1 MINILVFGDS
11 NSWGFVDED
20 EGQRYDKRWPLI
32 LADHLNQS
40 GLSCNLHEDSL
51 PGRTTNVNDERDGT
65 HLNGISVFKSSLL
78 AHSPIDII
86 LLMLG
91 TNDLKKRFGREADDV
106 ARGIEELIT
115 ISQNTFSGKGSWHD
129 KNISK
134 VIILCPPTLGSKSND
149 IEWFNHKEWEGGFN
163 KSKLLSNSYQKV
175 CLQRKVQFIDSN
187 SIIQSSGKDPIHWS
201 KETHHIFGKE
211 IAKILLKDIKP

>member
-32 LADHLNQS
+32 FADYLNQS

-51 PGRTTNVNDERDGT
+51 PGRTTNVNDERDGI
-65 HLNGISVFKSSLL
+65 HLNGLSVFKSCLL
-78 AHSPIDII
+78 AHSPIDMI

-106 ARGIEELIT
+106 AKGIEELIT
-115 ISQNTFSGKGSWHD
+115 MSQNTFSGEGSWYSQ
-129 KNISK
+129 NMSK
-134 VIILCPPTLGSKSND
+134 IIIID
-149 IEWFNHKEWEGGFN
+149 M
-163 KSKLLSNSYQKV
+163 LSV
-175 CLQRKVQFIDSN
+175 M
-187 SIIQSSGKDPIHWS
+187 G
-201 KETHHIFGKE
+201 
-211 IAKILLKDIKP
+211 ILLLFFLLFILFSSNPFDRIFPVPLNGNDLNPP